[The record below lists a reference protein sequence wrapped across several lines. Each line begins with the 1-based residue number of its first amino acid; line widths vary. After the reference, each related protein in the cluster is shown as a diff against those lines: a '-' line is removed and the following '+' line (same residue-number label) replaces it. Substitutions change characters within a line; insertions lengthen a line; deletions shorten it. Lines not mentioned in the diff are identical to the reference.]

1 MPTILVADDH
11 DDIRKALSI
20 RLERNGFTVV
30 PASTGLE
37 ALQAADTSS
46 PALILMDL
54 NMPDLDGI
62 ETTLRLKREKKLTH
76 IPIIALTAYA
86 LPGDQTRALNAGC
99 DDFHPKPYDF
109 DRLLAQINTLISA
122 RQDATNA

>member
-37 ALQAADTSS
+37 ALEAAGNSS

-62 ETTLRLKREKKLTH
+62 ETTLRMKREKKLTH

-99 DDFHPKPYDF
+99 DDFHPKPFDF
-109 DRLLAQINTLISA
+109 DRLLTQINSLISA
-122 RQDATNA
+122 RRDATSA